1 MVWLVERRQTMLN
14 MSISSSRGGIS
25 RMLSSHGTSIPAST
39 LVQSSM
45 RTSCRELVHT
55 NEDFPDPFT

>member
-1 MVWLVERRQTMLN
+1 MAWLVERRQTMLN
-14 MSISSSRGGIS
+14 MSISSSRGGIN
-25 RMLSSHGTSIPAST
+25 RMLSSHGTSIPATT

-55 NEDFPDPFT
+55 T